1 MCLKIK
7 TLFNF
12 EPPSTGAEI
21 RVAAKLFAIA
31 VSE

>member
-21 RVAAKLFAIA
+21 RVAA
-31 VSE
+31 

>member
-21 RVAAKLFAIA
+21 RVAAKRFAIA